1 MNKKAQSLGLGIM
14 SFLLIILVGFLSVNF
29 LMTEV
34 STARANLNCA
44 NATAIEDGNKLLCLA
59 ADITI
64 PYWIWIILAIAIG
77 AITSRFVL

>member
-14 SFLLIILVGFLSVNF
+14 GFMLVILVGFMSVNF

-34 STARANLNCA
+34 SEARTNLNCA
-44 NATAIEDGNKLLCLA
+44 NAAAIEDGNKLLCLA

-64 PYWIWIILAIAIG
+64 PYWIWIILSVAIG
-77 AITSRFVL
+77 AVTGRFIL

>member
-1 MNKKAQSLGLGIM
+1 MNKIGQSLGLSIM

-34 STARANLNCA
+34 STARVDLDCS
-44 NATAIEDGNKLLCLA
+44 NADNIEDGNKLLCLV

-64 PYWIWIILAIAIG
+64 PYWIWIIVALAIG
-77 AITSRFVL
+77 VITARFLL